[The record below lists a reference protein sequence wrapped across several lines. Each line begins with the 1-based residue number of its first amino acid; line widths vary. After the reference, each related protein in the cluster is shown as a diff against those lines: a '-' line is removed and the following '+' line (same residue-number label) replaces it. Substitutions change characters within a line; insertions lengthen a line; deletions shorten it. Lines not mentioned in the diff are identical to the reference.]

1 MKKQFVGAPL
11 PVVDNHIES
20 IVDEVS
26 NGETDKCVAGVAVLS
41 VQIIC

>member
-11 PVVDNHIES
+11 PVVDNHVES

-26 NGETDKCVAGVAVLS
+26 NGETDKRVAGVAVLS